1 MTRGPLL
8 GRREALTG
16 LAGTLVLAGCA
27 AGVPRVQGRFARSSL
42 ALTTGDGRALE
53 VSVWEPAGRIAGHI
67 AFSHGWGG
75 SPDGCLRLIEPLAAA
90 GWRVLAPLHTD
101 SERHPAK
108 ASLSLETS
116 WGHRLHDMRAL
127 SPHLG
132 SGPYVAA
139 GHSYGALTAL
149 VLGGVEARVPDG
161 VAAPLRDSRVA
172 AAIAF
177 SPPLS
182 IDNLVSREGYARL
195 AVPALIQT
203 GTRDNPSMGGAST
216 QTWEDRLL
224 AYEAPAPG
232 NNRYALVLEGVDH
245 NFGGGIGSKLAQP
258 EALQDRQLDVAAEL
272 AGLFARAFGLADGR
286 AQAALERRLG
296 DALPVRLMRR

>member
-1 MTRGPLL
+1 MTRGPLVS
-8 GRREALTG
+8 RREALTG
-16 LAGTLVLAGCA
+16 LAGTLILAGCA
-27 AGVPRVQGRFARSSL
+27 GGMPKVQGRFARSSL
-42 ALTTGDGRALE
+42 ALTTGDGRQLD
-53 VSVWEPAGRIAGHI
+53 VSVWEPAGRIAGQV

-108 ASLSLETS
+108 AVLGLGIS
-116 WGHRLHDMRAL
+116 WSHRLHDMRAL

-132 SGPYVAA
+132 TGPYVAA

-149 VLGGVEARVPDG
+149 VLGGVEAKVPEG
-161 VAAPLRDSRVA
+161 FAAPLRDPRVV

-182 IDNLVSREGYARL
+182 IDNLVSREAYAKL
-195 AVPALIQT
+195 AVPVLIQT
-203 GTRDNPSMGGAST
+203 GTRDNPSMGGVSN

-232 NNRYALVLEGVDH
+232 NHRYALVLEGVDH

-258 EALQDRQLDVAAEL
+258 DALQDRQLDVAAET
-272 AGLFARAFGLADGR
+272 ADLFARAFGLGDRR
-286 AQAALERRLG
+286 AKAALDRRLN
-296 DALPVRLMRR
+296 DALPVRLMQR

>member
-27 AGVPRVQGRFARSSL
+27 TTMPTVQGHFTRSSL
-42 ALTTGDGRALE
+42 ALTTADGRQMD
-53 VSVWEPAGRIAGHI
+53 VSVWEPAGQVAGQI

-101 SERHPAK
+101 SERHPARSTFGPD
-108 ASLSLETS
+108 AS
-116 WGHRLHDMRAL
+116 WGQRMHDMRAL
-127 SPHLG
+127 SHHMG
-132 SGPYVAA
+132 DGPYVAA

-149 VLGGVEARVPDG
+149 VLGGVETKVPDG
-161 VAAPLRDSRVA
+161 MAAPLRDPKVV

-177 SPPLS
+177 SPPLPLE
-182 IDNLVSREGYARL
+182 NFVNREGFAKL

-203 GTRDNPSMGGAST
+203 GTRDNPGFEGVSD
-216 QTWEDRLL
+216 QTWEARLT

-232 NNRYALVLEGVDH
+232 NHRYALVLEGVDH
-245 NFGGGIGSKLAQP
+245 NFGGGIGSRLATP
-258 EALQDRQLDVAAEL
+258 EPLQDRQLNVAAET
-272 AGLFARAFGLADGR
+272 AVLFARSFGLDDRR
-286 AQAALERRLG
+286 AQAALNRRLS
-296 DALPVRLMRR
+296 DAYPVRLTRR